1 MLTKPLIDAYLECL
15 KNEGRSNNTIGLC
28 SSLLRRLEREHEY
41 LSTKPETLERFLSRF
56 KHDTTRNDYYKVL
69 RWFYKWLSGRYSFP
83 NPTDEM
89 RAPKVKKKVVPS
101 LSRNELEKFIRQAYT
116 MRDRAIVLVLSGCG
130 LRVSEA
136 VNLTFGD
143 VLDDV
148 LIIKDAK
155 GAKSGGRKVPLNQE
169 IKQALLDLKDGHDV
183 SEPIFWGTH
192 PTQPLK
198 QAGIAGVVKKAFQS
212 AGIEGKRASP
222 HTPRHTFARNWITQG
237 GDIAS
242 LQRILG
248 HENLATTQRYLALV
262 VEDLVDKNQKH
273 NPLSGML
280 DQRLS
285 AADDRLSLL
294 DPNIS
299 QW

>member
-1 MLTKPLIDAYLECL
+1 
-15 KNEGRSNNTIGLC
+15 
-28 SSLLRRLEREHEY
+28 
-41 LSTKPETLERFLSRF
+41 
-56 KHDTTRNDYYKVL
+56 
-69 RWFYKWLSGRYSFP
+69 
-83 NPTDEM
+83 
-89 RAPKVKKKVVPS
+89 
-101 LSRNELEKFIRQAYT
+101 